1 MKKIVYTVAS
11 LALIGAFVFVFKE
24 KLDTLSF
31 TARSKIGTQLAAVNS
46 IDFKG
51 ESKIKQLE
59 NEIKNLSFAKINIL
73 SLQQEN
79 KELKS
84 LLGYKDS
91 DKVYLARV
99 LNQTQEPKA
108 SILDLY
114 VYSKNLP
121 ENKKMLAISPQGFA
135 LGFVS
140 NSKNKNFAKLEL
152 FSKPKNKILVTLL
165 FEDKDAPSKKLSTD
179 ALGYTPGS
187 FELYVNKE
195 YPVKVGD
202 VIFYKTYPIAQIIDI
217 EKDKQS
223 PFVKVWAALPFDL
236 STLDFVL
243 IKEI

>member
-1 MKKIVYTVAS
+1 MKRTVYIVAS
-11 LALIGAFVFVFKE
+11 LALIGTLVFVFKE

-31 TARSKIGTQLAAVNS
+31 ATRSKIGTQLAAVSS
-46 IDFKG
+46 INFKS
-51 ESKIKQLE
+51 ESKLEKLE

-108 SILDLY
+108 SSLDLY
-114 VYSKNLP
+114 VYSGDLP
-121 ENKKMLAISPQGFA
+121 EDKKMLAVSPQGFA
-135 LGFVS
+135 LGFVRK
-140 NSKNKNFAKLEL
+140 SKNEKFAKLEL
-152 FSKPKNKILVTLL
+152 FSKPKNKILASLL
-165 FEDKDAPSKKLSTD
+165 FEDNDAPSKKLSTD
-179 ALGYTPGS
+179 ALGYMPGS

-202 VIFYKTYPIAQIIDI
+202 TIFYKTYPVAQVIDI